1 VPDVQLG
8 NAAGIGGDL
17 YPDVVAAGGLPPA
30 VSNALAANG
39 SPLSAEE
46 HDRTGG
52 FPAYARVN
60 AGDRFSQFYVAS
72 QERLFIVDFWGA
84 GVCMAKGADANLGLI
99 ARAVDVWLRQ
109 RPRVRPFAEQY
120 PFIQLSPR
128 AEGYEDGTAVDAKW
142 KIVLEDYAEDLPGLA
157 ALFAAAARE
166 PRLRQL
172 YPYISAY
179 RLCFS
184 RCTGYPYTYDC
195 PIISAYPYRRAF
207 STIAPG
213 GEELFVVSAPDG
225 SKSQPV
231 AAHVAVR
238 LAVQQL
244 PHDCGP
250 ARSGTAED
258 SAES

>member
-1 VPDVQLG
+1 
-8 NAAGIGGDL
+8 
-17 YPDVVAAGGLPPA
+17 
-30 VSNALAANG
+30 
-39 SPLSAEE
+39 
-46 HDRTGG
+46 
-52 FPAYARVN
+52 VN

-72 QERLFIVDFWGA
+72 QERLFIVDFWSA

-109 RPRVRPFAEQY
+109 GPLVQPFVEQY
-120 PFIQLSPR
+120 AFIGMRPG
-128 AEGYEDGTAVDAKW
+128 AEAFEDGTAVDAKW
-142 KIVLEDYAEDLPGLA
+142 KRLLEDDAEALPGLA

-225 SKSQPV
+225 SKSPPV
-231 AAHVAVR
+231 AADIAVR

-250 ARSGTAED
+250 TRSGTAED